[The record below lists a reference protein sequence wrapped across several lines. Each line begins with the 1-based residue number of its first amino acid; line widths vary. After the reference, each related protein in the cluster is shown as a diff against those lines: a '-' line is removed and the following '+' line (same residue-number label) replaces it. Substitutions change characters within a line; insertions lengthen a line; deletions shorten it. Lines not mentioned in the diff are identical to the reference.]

1 MSSAKKLAAVF
12 ARQDFYE
19 ACKRR
24 DSAAM
29 IAILNAGKVTQG
41 QIAART
47 GLAQS
52 TLSNYKRGVNT
63 AQFAAT
69 FEKLA
74 DGLDMPPR
82 LRQALGLTRDVPG
95 GSYPA
100 AGAIAGDPADTFDL
114 QLLAEAIGRNGTKVK
129 RRDMLA
135 LAAQLGATA
144 VLAQGAVWERLAYA
158 LANPGATDEATVRE
172 MEART
177 AGFHHLEEIVTAP
190 ALLKGLTAHLREVS
204 TLLSGSAGDP
214 ANELRRRLM
223 VVAGE
228 STVLAGWAA
237 SDMREAAAARNFY
250 DTAMQAANQAG
261 DPAIAS
267 CALAYRSYIPSTKGA
282 NGRARVLL
290 TEALQNISETTSPA
304 TVAWIAARHAE
315 ESAQLGDQTQAL
327 ASWGRAEEAFAI
339 ADPDEDRV
347 WTRFLDQNRFD
358 SYRIA
363 TYSRIG
369 KLEEAQ
375 EAAAA
380 VLSRLTQPDKK
391 KAVIIFEDI
400 AAAYLARG
408 SVNEASRAAQNG
420 LAVMRENR
428 IRDVAA
434 QIRDHRPRAAALA
447 AAAAG
452 PRLPRRVRH
461 DQAPVRPVPALIRSC
476 TAAACATS
484 SSMSPILIRA
494 SRSGRRRST
503 PPKNPC
509 PGKAARFTAGLV
521 SRIPRSGSSCRRPA
535 TRRPPRNACTWT
547 WKPTTWRPKSAAWRR
562 SAPPGRTTRSNADSI
577 SGSCATRGATN
588 SASSSRSS
596 PNSWP
601 GKSHGIPGPRLAD

>member
-1 MSSAKKLAAVF
+1 M
-12 ARQDFYE
+12 
-19 ACKRR
+19 
-24 DSAAM
+24 
-29 IAILNAGKVTQG
+29 
-41 QIAART
+41 
-47 GLAQS
+47 
-52 TLSNYKRGVNT
+52 NT

-74 DGLDMPPR
+74 DGLDMPLR
-82 LRQALGLTRDVPG
+82 LRQALGLSGDAPA
-95 GSYPA
+95 GSRPA
-100 AGAIAGDPADTFDL
+100 AGAMAGVPADTFDL
-114 QLLAEAIGRNGTKVK
+114 QLLAEAIGRNGTRVK

-144 VLAQGAVWERLAYA
+144 ALAQNGVWERLAYA

-172 MEART
+172 MEARA

-204 TLLSGSAGDP
+204 TLLNGSADDP
-214 ANELRRRLM
+214 KNELRRRLM
-223 VVAGE
+223 VVVGE

-237 SDMREAAAARNFY
+237 SDMRESAAARNFY
-250 DTAMQAANQAG
+250 DTAMQAAKQAG

-290 TEALQNISETTSPA
+290 AEALQNISETTSPA

-363 TYSRIG
+363 TYSKIG

-400 AAAYLARG
+400 AAAFLARG

-420 LAVMRENR
+420 PRRPEGNR

-434 QIRDHRPRAAALA
+434 EIRGHRQGTAALP

-452 PRLPRRVRH
+452 PRLPRGVRH

-484 SSMSPILIRA
+484 SSTSPISIRA
-494 SRSGRRRST
+494 SRSGRPRST

-509 PGKAARFTAGLV
+509 PSRAAPSTAGSV
-521 SRIPRSGSSCRRPA
+521 CRIRKSGSCCRRPA

-562 SAPPGRTTRSNADSI
+562 SAPPGGTTRKNADLI
-577 SGSCATRGATN
+577 SGSCATRGAMN
-588 SASSSRSS
+588 SVSSSRSS
-596 PNSWP
+596 PTSWP
-601 GKSHGIPGPRLAD
+601 GRSHGITDPRRA